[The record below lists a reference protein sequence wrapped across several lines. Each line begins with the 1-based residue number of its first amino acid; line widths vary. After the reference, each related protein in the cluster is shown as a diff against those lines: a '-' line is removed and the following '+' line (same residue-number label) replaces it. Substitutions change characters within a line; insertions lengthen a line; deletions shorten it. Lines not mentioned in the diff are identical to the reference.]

1 MLGKGIEQKY
11 VVVDVW
17 LRGWVLV
24 LENYYNPC
32 QILDL
37 EVLERVES
45 HGRIGLDSRGRY
57 EVHSSMEVRPN
68 STLTII
74 AEMRLDL
81 NQSFTRSLTLH
92 PLPVVSG
99 SCPVGREFI
108 TAFMPNYLLSYH
120 DDQSLQLAITTQD
133 YPAIVQI
140 QVNAIAFS
148 TSVKIEKQNTKW
160 IAIPGTAEIGGP
172 GASTKTVQVTSN
184 SDISVVA
191 FNYKFSTGDSSVVF
205 PTDQLG
211 TDYVVFT
218 PDEGPSNMHK
228 LMSIVN
234 GKEPNKITIIPV
246 SNMNLSGLD
255 SWKQRKAVIVTM
267 EPYQVYLYQSY
278 TSFTGTRVKAKLPV
292 AVLGGH
298 ECIADGGRCNHVYE
312 QLLPVQSLSTNYL
325 VPSMHMT
332 QSTDFVNI
340 VASEDNT
347 LVKIFEGKVSTAK
360 ELNEGQAYVVSVQPK
375 YPLIIKSD
383 KKVMVMYFSN
393 NKPYD
398 PFLTNILPT
407 SDLAN
412 EWSVDT
418 QSKFESTLVIVS
430 EGEGIKTVKVCTAPP
445 TPPPDPCENVKCREK
460 EECTKGVCVAQSKA
474 TCRAVGDP
482 HYLTF
487 DGERFDF
494 QGTCSYVMATV
505 VKSEPGLIPFTVLTK
520 NNHRGNKRVSFVRK
534 VSVTVYGL
542 TVVISTHKGKV
553 EVNGENVYLPV
564 TLAGGNLTVVYS
576 GSYAV
581 LKTNFG
587 LKVMYD
593 WNMKF
598 YITVPSSYFRTLGG
612 LCGNY
617 NGDRNDEFTN
627 PKGNKEPTVVKFAQ
641 SWRTEDGDLF
651 CHDDCQGE
659 CPSCTPALQ
668 QKYKGEKLC
677 GLLAKKDGPF
687 ASCHKVLDPG
697 MFMDNCVYDVCIN
710 KGIYQFLCENMKS
723 YNDACL
729 AEGVKISPE
738 WRTITG
744 CYLDAEAKCKEPCVE
759 TCQCNKGFVL
769 SGDKCVSK
777 ESCGC
782 SYEGRYYPSG
792 MKFWEDDKCT
802 KQCECNPGTAKV
814 ECKATACKKSEM
826 CGLQS
831 GKRDCYPTSYAT
843 CQGSGDPHY
852 RTFDG
857 KRFDFQG
864 TCTYVLSKLVSK
876 DDKSL
881 APFEVLV
888 KNQNRGRNTAVS
900 YTKTVTIIVFKNI
913 ITMSRDN
920 PGKVLVNNQY
930 VNLPFDVEDGQLS
943 IFRSGY
949 FGVVKT
955 KFGLT
960 LKFNWNSHVSLT
972 LPSSYSDLIGGL
984 CGNWNGQRNDDLLKP
999 DKSPANTPT
1008 VFGDSWK
1015 VGNDPGCSS
1024 DCDGKKCPTCDHS
1037 LMLDYQT
1044 GKYCG
1049 RITDKNGP
1057 FKHCHAKVD
1066 PTEYYEDCVFD
1077 MCLYRGHASALCN
1090 ALSTY
1095 TTACQDA
1102 PAKVEQWRSDS
1113 FCPSSCKA
1121 NSHYEVCASGC
1132 PQTCSG
1138 LGEPE
1143 SCENSLCTEG
1153 CVCDDGFIQSDS
1165 ECVPLAECGCIHQSQ
1180 YYLMGQVFFPNGQ
1193 CKERCV
1199 CKKDGHMECNVK
1211 FACGPNEKCQVQ
1223 DGVQACIPMSTGTCH
1238 VSGAR
1243 RFHSF
1248 DGSCF
1253 SLHGDCVYKMSEV
1266 VEKDGSMAPFVVSV
1280 QQLTKIDDAMVD
1292 DVATNLPLS
1301 LGDGKVRAYQNG
1313 INIIVVTD
1321 FGLMVTYDTVAGA
1334 IIQLPSTYKGVTGG
1348 LCGNYNDKKEDDFL
1362 LPSGLQEP
1370 SVEKFAAG
1378 WLVVQEGVKCQTGC
1392 DGGLKCPPTSG
1403 PPPACSIIKST
1414 KGPFAQCHAVV
1425 PPHEHF
1431 EECMKEGEALTC
1443 PANSHYELCA
1453 DTCSSTCGSLS
1464 ESPKCPLC
1472 QEGCQC
1478 DDGFVFD
1485 GGKCVLLE
1493 NCGCGVDGHYYKSG
1507 QSVMLGNCSETC
1519 SCAAGVFT
1527 CKNSQCK
1534 EGQKCGLKN
1543 GVMDCYSTDPCE
1555 GTVCR
1560 EKENCVVKNNKAVC
1574 VAQSKATCRA
1584 VGDPHYLTFDGERFD
1599 FQGTCS
1605 YVMATVV
1612 KSEPGLIPF
1621 TVLTKNNH
1629 RGNRRVSFVRKV
1641 SVTVYGLTV
1650 VISTHKGKVEVN
1662 GENVYLPVTLAGGN
1676 LTVVYSGSY
1685 AVLKTNFG
1693 LKVMYDWNMKFY
1705 ITVPSSYFR
1714 TLGGLCGNYNGDRN
1728 DEFTNPKGNKEPT
1741 VVKFAQSWRTEDGD
1755 LFCHDDCQ
1763 GECPSCTPALQQKY
1777 KGEKLC
1783 GLLAKKDGP
1792 FASCHKVLDPGMFM
1806 DNCVYDVCIN
1816 KGIYQFLCEN
1826 MKSYNDACLAEG
1838 VKISPEWRTITGCY
1852 LDAEAKCKEPC
1863 VETCQCNKGFV
1874 LSGDKCVS
1882 KESCGCSYEGRYY
1895 PSGMK
1900 FWEDDKCT
1908 KQCECNP
1915 GTAKV
1920 ECKATAC
1927 KKSEMCG
1934 LQSGKRDCYPTSYAT
1949 CQGSGDPHYRTFDGK
1964 RFDFQ
1969 GTCTYVLSKL
1979 VSKDDKS
1986 LAPFEVLVKNQN
1998 RGRNTAVSYTKT
2010 VTIIVFKNIITMSRD
2025 NPGKVLFN
2033 NQYVNLPFDVEDGQ
2047 LSIFRSGYFG
2057 VVKTKFGLTL
2067 KFNWN
2072 SHVSLTLPSSYSDLI
2087 GGLCG
2092 NWNGQRNDDLLKPD
2106 KSPANTPTVFGDSW
2120 KVGNDPGCSSDC
2132 DGKKCPTCDHS
2143 LMLDYQTGK
2152 YCGRITDKNGPF
2164 KHCHAKVDPTEYYE
2178 DCVFDMCLYRGHA
2191 SALCNALST
2200 YTTACQDAPAK
2211 VEQWRSDSF
2220 CPSSCKANSHYEVC
2234 ASGCPQTCSGL
2245 GEPESCENSLCTEG
2259 CVCDEGFIQ
2268 SDSECVPLAECGCIH
2283 QGQYYLMG
2291 QVFFPN
2297 GQCKERCVCNK
2308 DGHMECNVKFA
2319 CGPNE
2324 KCQVQDGVQACIPMS
2339 TGTCHVSGARRFHSF
2354 DGSCFSLHG
2363 DCVYK
2368 MSEVV
2373 EKDGSMAPFVVS
2385 VQQLTK
2391 MDDAMVDD
2399 VATNLPLSLGDGK
2412 VRAYQNGINII
2423 VVTDFGLM
2431 VTYDTVA
2438 GAIIQLPSTYK
2449 GVTGGLCG
2457 NYNDKKEDDFLLPSG
2472 LQEPSVEK
2480 FAVGWLVVQEGVKC
2494 QTGCDGG
2501 LKCPPTSGPPPAC
2514 SIIKSTKGPFAQC
2527 HAVVPPQEHFE
2538 ECMKEGEAL
2547 TCPANS
2553 HYELCADTCS
2563 STCGSLSESP
2573 KCPLCQEGCQ
2583 CDDGFVFDGGKCVL
2597 LENCGCGVDGHYYKS
2612 GQSVMLGNCSETCS
2626 CAAGVFTCKNSQCK
2640 EGQKCGL
2647 KNGVMDC
2654 YSTDPCEG
2662 TVCREKENCVVK
2674 NNKAVCVAQSKA
2686 TCRAVG
2692 DPHYL
2697 TFDGERFD
2705 FQGTC
2710 SYVMATVVKSEPGLI
2725 PFTVLTKNNHR
2736 GNRRV
2741 SFVRKVSVT
2750 VYGLTVVISTHK
2762 GKVEVNGENVYLPV
2776 TLAGGNLTVVYS
2788 GSYAVLKTNFGL
2800 KVMYDWN
2807 MKFYITVPSS
2817 YFRTLGG
2824 LCGNY
2829 NGDRNDEFTN
2839 PKGNKEP
2846 TVVKFAQSWRTED
2859 GDLFCH
2865 DDCQGECPS
2874 CTPALQQKYK
2884 GEKLCG
2890 LLAKKDGPFASCHKV
2905 LDPGMFMDN
2914 CVYDVCIN
2922 KGIYQFLCE
2931 NMKSYNDACLAEG
2944 VKISPE
2950 WRTITGC
2957 YLDAEAKCK
2966 EPCVETCQCNKGFV
2980 LSGDKCVSKES
2991 CGCSYEGRYYPSGMK
3006 FWEDD
3011 KCTKQCEC
3019 NPGTAKVECKATACK
3034 KSEMC
3039 GLQSG
3044 KRDCYPTSY
3053 ATCQGSGDP
3062 HYRTF
3067 DGKRFDFQGTCTYV
3081 LSKLVSK
3088 DDKSLAPFEVLVKN
3102 QNRGRNTAVSYT
3114 KTVTIIVFKNI
3125 ITMSR
3130 DNPGKVLFNNQYVNL
3145 PFDVEDGQL
3154 SIFRSG
3160 YFGVVKTKFGLTLKF
3175 NWNSHVS
3182 LTLPSS
3188 YSDLIGGLC
3197 GNWNGQRND
3206 DLLKPDKSP
3215 ANTPTVFGDSWKVGN
3230 DPGCS
3235 SDCDGKKCPTCDHSL
3250 MLDYQTGKYCGRIT
3264 DKNGPFKH
3272 CHAKVD
3278 PTEYYEDCV
3287 FDMCLYRGHAS
3298 ALCNALSTYT
3308 TACQDAPAKV
3318 EQWRSDSFC
3327 PSSCKANSH
3336 YEVCASGCPQTCS
3349 GLGEPESCENS
3360 LCTEG
3365 CVCDEGFIQSDSE
3378 CVPLAEC
3385 GCIHQGQY
3393 YLMGQVFF
3401 PNGQCKERCVC
3412 KKDGHMECN
3421 VKFACGPNEKCQ
3433 VQDGVQACIPMSTGT
3448 CHVSGARRFHSF
3460 DGSCFSLHGDCVYK
3474 MSEVVEKDG
3483 SMAPFVVSVQQLT
3496 KMDDAMVD
3504 DVATNLPLSLGDGKV
3519 RAYQNGINIIVVTD
3533 FGLMVTYD
3541 TVAGAIIQLPS
3552 TYKGVTGGLCGNYN
3566 DKKED
3571 DFLLPSGLQEPSV
3584 EKFAVGWLVVQE
3596 GVKCQTGC
3604 DGGLKCP
3611 PTSGPP
3617 PACSIIKSTKGPFA
3631 QCHAVVPPQEHFE
3644 ECMKE
3649 GEALTCPANSHYELC
3664 ADTCSSTCGSL
3675 SESPKC
3681 PLCQEGCQCDDGFV
3695 FDGGKCVL
3703 LENCGCGVDGHYYKS
3718 GQSVMLGNCS
3728 ETCSCAAGVFTCKN
3742 SQCKEGQKCGLKN
3755 GVMDCYST
3763 DPCEGT
3769 VCREKEN
3776 CVVKNNKAVCVAQ
3789 SKATCRAVGDPHYL
3803 TFDGERFDFQ
3813 GTCSYVM
3820 ATVVKSEP
3828 GLIPFTVLTKN
3839 NHRGNRRVSF
3849 VRKVSVTV
3857 YGLTVVISTHKG
3869 KVEVNGENVYLPVTL
3884 AGGNLTVVY
3893 SGSYAVLKTNFGLK
3907 VMYDWNMKFYITVP
3921 SSYFRTLGGLCG
3933 NYNGDRNDEFTNPK
3947 GNKEPTVVKFAQSWR
3962 TEDGDLFCHDDC
3974 QGECPSCTPALQQK
3988 YKGEKLCGLLA
3999 KKDGPFASC
4008 HKVLDPGM
4016 FMDNCVYDVCINKG
4030 IYQFLCENMKSYND
4044 ACLAEGVKISPEWRT
4059 ITGCYLDAEAKCKEP
4074 CVETCQC
4081 NKGFVLSGDKCV
4093 SKESCGCSYEGR
4105 YYPSGMKFWEDD
4117 KCTKQCECN
4126 PGTAKVECKATACK
4140 KSEMCGLQSGKRD
4153 CYPTSYATCQGSGDP
4168 HYRTFDGKRFDFQGT
4183 CTYVLSKLVSKD
4195 DKSLAPFEV
4204 LVKNQNRGRNTAV
4217 SYTKTVTIIVFKN
4230 IITMSRDNP
4239 GKVLFNNQYVNL
4251 PFDVEDGQLS
4261 IFRSGYFGVVKTKFG
4276 LTLKFNWNSHVSLT
4290 LPSSYSD
4297 LIGGLCG
4304 NWNGQRNDD
4313 LLKPDKSPANTPTV
4327 FGDSWKVG
4335 NDPGCSSDCDGKKCP
4350 TCDHSLMLDYQTGK
4364 YCGRITDKNGPFK
4377 HCHAKVDPTEYYED
4391 CVFDMCLYRGHA
4403 SALCN
4408 ALSTYT
4414 TACQDAPAKVEQWRS
4429 DSFCPSSCKANSHYE
4444 VCASGCPQTC
4454 SGLGEPES
4462 CENSL
4467 CTEGCVC
4474 DEGFIQSDSEC
4485 VPLAEC
4491 GCIHQG
4497 QYYLMGQV
4505 FFPNGQCK
4513 ERCVCKKDGHM
4524 ECNVKFACGPNEKC
4538 QVQDGVQACIPMSTG
4553 TCHVSGARRFHSF
4566 DGSCFSLHGDCVYKM
4581 SEVVEKDGSM
4591 APFVVSV
4598 QQLTKMDDAMVDD
4611 VATNLPLSLGDGKVR
4626 AYQNGINIIV
4636 VTDFG
4641 LMVTYDTV
4649 AGAIIQLPSTYKGVT
4664 GGLCGNYN
4672 DKKEDDF
4679 LLPSGLQEPSVE
4691 KFAVGW
4697 LVVQE
4702 GVKCQTG
4709 CDGGLKCPPTS
4720 GPPPACSIIKSTK
4733 GPFAQCHAVVPPQEH
4748 FEECMKEGEALTCP
4762 ANSHYELCAD
4772 TCSST
4777 CGSLSESPKCP
4788 LCQEGCQCDD
4798 GFVFDGGKCVL
4809 LENCGC
4815 GVDGHYYKSGQ
4826 SVMLGNCSETCSC
4839 AAGVFTCKNSQC
4851 KEGQKCG
4858 LKNGVMDCYST
4869 DPCEGTE
4876 CRDKENCVVKNNK
4889 AVCVA
4894 QSKAYCWAF
4903 GDPHYTT
4910 FDGQPFSFTGTCSY
4924 ILVNTTGKDPSLPQ
4938 FSIQTKNELRGNSEG
4953 SFVKS
4958 ANIDLSGHRITI
4970 LSGQRGTVEIDGIR
4984 SDLPV
4989 SLESGSIR
4997 ITESG
5002 IRGTIQ
5008 SDVGLEITFDWTS
5021 LFMVTISSSYYDNL
5035 GGICGNYNGNK
5046 ADDFTTP
5053 TGVLS
5058 ANTTAWVAS
5067 WSVADGDPF
5076 CWHVCNSNCPT
5087 CSDADRAL
5095 YTGPQYCGLM
5105 TDVGGPFEQCHK
5117 KVPVKEFASNC
5128 LYDVCLNEGRQE
5140 VLCEALANYVA
5151 ECQQAGAVVSPLWR
5165 KASNCPLACPYHSHY
5180 ELCGT
5185 ACPATCADLKVSE
5198 ICSKVCVEGCQC
5210 DKGYVLSGE
5219 QCVVKE
5225 TGCGCTHND
5234 HYYLPEETFWEGNTC
5249 QSKCVCDGATQKV
5262 MCMPR
5267 KCKASEH
5274 CAVVNGV
5281 QDCYPLSFKTCSA
5294 QGDPHFRT
5302 FDGKRFDFQGNCI
5315 YKLAGVCSKDP
5326 DLENFEVTLENNNRG
5341 STRVSYAKVVTVIV
5355 LGSSYT
5361 ITGDYHGKVLVNDVL
5376 TSLPYYSNNTEVQIY
5391 RNRRFAVLETHFGLT
5406 VSFDWSGEVRV
5417 KVPSTYHNAIC
5428 GLCGNLNDNPDDDL
5442 LLPNGKKPMS
5452 PKEFGNSYWVAD
5464 VPGCSHECKDCAV
5477 VDIPLIKP
5485 KYVSACD
5492 VIVDKSGPL
5501 RDCIGRVQSDEYK
5514 EDCIYDMILNNGLL
5528 TAACDIITN
5537 YVEECQE
5544 KGGKIGAWRSKDFCH
5559 LPCPENSVYS
5569 LSASG
5574 CPATCYSMTSAPG
5587 CTTPPGE
5594 GCQCKPGFLLSDD
5607 KCVHVKN
5614 CGCHH
5619 KGRYFVSGEVFY
5631 KEENCHHRC
5640 SCNSGE
5646 MACEVAPCGPK
5657 TTCAVVKGVVG

>member
-1 MLGKGIEQKY
+1 MATVVKSEPGLIPFTVLTKNNHRGNKRVSFVRKVSVTVYGLTVVISTHKGKVEVNGENVYLPVTLAGGNLMVVYSGSYAVLKTNFGLKVMYDWNMKFYITVPSSYFRTLGGLCGNYNGDNNDEFTNPKGNKEPTVVKFAQSWRTEDGDLFCHDDCQGECPICTPALQQKYKGEKLCGLLAKKDGSFASCHKVLDPGVFMDNCVYDVCINKGIYQFLCENMKSYNDACLAEGVKISPEWRTITACPLECPSNSYYEACGTACPASCSDLDAEAKCKEPCVETCQCNKGFVLSGDKCISKESCGCSYEGRYYPSGMKFWEDDKCTKQCECNPATAKVECKATTCKKSEMCGLQSGKRDCYPTSYATCQGSGDPHYRTFDGKRFNFQGTCTY
-11 VVVDVW
+11 VLSKLVSKDDKSLVPFE
-17 LRGWVLV
+17 VLV
-24 LENYYNPC
+24 KNQN
-32 QILDL
+32 
-37 EVLERVES
+37 
-45 HGRIGLDSRGRY
+45 RGRNTAVSY
-57 EVHSSMEVRPN
+57 TKTVTITVFRNVIIMSRDNPGKVLVNNQYVNLPFDVEDGQLSIFRSGYFGVVKTKFGLKLKFNWN
-68 STLTII
+68 SHV
-74 AEMRLDL
+74 
-81 NQSFTRSLTLH
+81 SLTL
-92 PLPVVSG
+92 PS
-99 SCPVGREFI
+99 
-108 TAFMPNYLLSYH
+108 SYS
-120 DDQSLQLAITTQD
+120 DL
-133 YPAIVQI
+133 
-140 QVNAIAFS
+140 
-148 TSVKIEKQNTKW
+148 
-160 IAIPGTAEIGGP
+160 IGGLCGNWNGQRNDNLLKP
-172 GASTKTVQVTSN
+172 DRSPANTPTV
-184 SDISVVA
+184 
-191 FNYKFSTGDSSVVF
+191 FGDSWKVGNDPGCSSDCDGKKCPTCDHSLMLDYQTGKYCGRITDKNGPFKYCHAKVDPREYYEDCVF
-205 PTDQLG
+205 DLCMYRGHASALCNALSTYTTACQDATAKVEQWRS
-211 TDYVVFT
+211 DSFC
-218 PDEGPSNMHK
+218 PSSCKTNSHYEVCA
-228 LMSIVN
+228 S
-234 GKEPNKITIIPV
+234 GCPQTC
-246 SNMNLSGLD
+246 SGLD
-255 SWKQRKAVIVTM
+255 
-267 EPYQVYLYQSY
+267 EPESCGNSLCTEGCVCDEGFILSDSECVLLAECGCVHQGQYYQMGQVFFPNGQCKERCVCNKDGDVECNVKFACGPSEKCQVQDGVQACVPMSAGTCHVSGARRFHSFDGSCFGLHGDCVYKMSE
-278 TSFTGTRVKAKLPV
+278 VVEK
-292 AVLGGH
+292 
-298 ECIADGGRCNHVYE
+298 DG
-312 QLLPVQSLSTNYL
+312 
-325 VPSMHMT
+325 SMAP
-332 QSTDFVNI
+332 F
-340 VASEDNT
+340 
-347 LVKIFEGKVSTAK
+347 
-360 ELNEGQAYVVSVQPK
+360 VVSVQQLTKMDDAMVTRRVDIQAYK
-375 YPLIIKSD
+375 YKISMSPRVIWEIMVDEVAANLPLSLGDGKVRAYQNGINIVVVTDFGLMVTYDTVAGAIIQLPSTYKGVTGGLCGNYNG
-383 KKVMVMYFSN
+383 KKE
-393 NKPYD
+393 D
-398 PFLTNILPT
+398 DFLLPSGLQEPSVEKFAAGWLVVQEGVKCQTGCDGGLKCPPT
-407 SDLAN
+407 SGPPPAC
-412 EWSVDT
+412 SVMKST
-418 QSKFESTLVIVS
+418 KGPFAQCHAVVPPQEHFEECMK
-430 EGEGIKTVKVCTAPP
+430 EGEGGDALCRHLQTYVTFCQVSGGLVSSWRSDQFCPLTCPANSHYELCADTCSSTCYSLSESPKCPLCQEGCQCDDGFVFDGGKCVLLENCGCVVDGHYYKSGQSVILGNCSETCSCAAGVFTCKNSQCKEGQKCGMKNGVMDCYSI
-445 TPPPDPCENVKCREK
+445 DPCEDTECRERENCVVMNNK
-460 EECTKGVCVAQSKA
+460 AICVAQSKA

-617 NGDRNDEFTN
+617 NGDNNDEFTN

-659 CPSCTPALQ
+659 CPICTPALQ

-697 MFMDNCVYDVCIN
+697 VFMDNCVYDVCIN

-738 WRTITG
+738 WRTITACPLECPSNSYYEACG
-744 CYLDAEAKCKEPCVE
+744 TACPASCSDLDAEAKCKEPCVE

-769 SGDKCVSK
+769 SGDKCISK

-802 KQCECNPGTAKV
+802 KQCECNPATAKV
-814 ECKATACKKSEM
+814 ECKATACKKSEV
-826 CGLQS
+826 CDLQS

-857 KRFDFQG
+857 KRFNFQG

-888 KNQNRGRNTAVS
+888 KNQNRGNTAVS
-900 YTKTVTIIVFKNI
+900 YTKTVTITVFRNVI
-913 ITMSRDN
+913 IMSRDN

-984 CGNWNGQRNDDLLKP
+984 CGNWNGQRNDNLLKP
-999 DKSPANTPT
+999 DRSPANTPT

-1057 FKHCHAKVD
+1057 FKYCHAKVD
-1066 PTEYYEDCVFD
+1066 PREYYEDCVFD
-1077 MCLYRGHASALCN
+1077 LCMYRGHASALCN
-1090 ALSTY
+1090 VLSTY

-1102 PAKVEQWRSDS
+1102 TAKVEQWRSDS
-1113 FCPSSCKA
+1113 FCPSSCKT

-1132 PQTCSG
+1132 PQTCSS
-1138 LGEPE
+1138 LDEPE
-1143 SCENSLCTEG
+1143 SCGNSLCTEG
-1153 CVCDDGFIQSDS
+1153 CVCDEGFILSDS
-1165 ECVPLAECGCIHQSQ
+1165 ECVLLAECGCVHQGQ
-1180 YYLMGQVFFPNGQ
+1180 YYQMGQVFFPNGQ

-1199 CKKDGHMECNVK
+1199 CNKDGDVECNVK
-1211 FACGPNEKCQVQ
+1211 FACGPSEKCQVQ
-1223 DGVQACIPMSTGTCH
+1223 DGVQACVPMSAGTCH

-1253 SLHGDCVYKMSEV
+1253 GLHGDCVYKMSEV

-1280 QQLTKIDDAMVD
+1280 QQLTKMDDAMVTRRVD
-1292 DVATNLPLS
+1292 IQAYKYKISMSPRVIWEIMVDEVAANLPLS

-1313 INIIVVTD
+1313 INIVVVTD

-1348 LCGNYNDKKEDDFL
+1348 LCGNYNGKKEDDFL

-1403 PPPACSIIKST
+1403 PPPACSVMKST

-1425 PPHEHF
+1425 PPQEHF
-1431 EECMKEGEALTC
+1431 EECMKEGEGGDALCRHLQTYVTFCQVSGGLVSSWRSDQFCPLTC

-1453 DTCSSTCGSLS
+1453 DTCSSTCYSLS

-1493 NCGCGVDGHYYKSG
+1493 NCGCVVDGHYYKSG
-1507 QSVMLGNCSETC
+1507 QSVILGNCSETC

-1534 EGQKCGLKN
+1534 EGQKCGMKN
-1543 GVMDCYSTDPCE
+1543 GVMDCYSIDPCE
-1555 GTVCR
+1555 DTECR
-1560 EKENCVVKNNKAVC
+1560 ERENCVVMNNKAIC

-1629 RGNRRVSFVRKV
+1629 RGNKRVSFVRKV

-1714 TLGGLCGNYNGDRN
+1714 TLGGLCGNYNGDNN

-1763 GECPSCTPALQQKY
+1763 GECPICTPALQQKY

-1792 FASCHKVLDPGMFM
+1792 FASCHKVLDPGVFM

-1838 VKISPEWRTITGCY
+1838 VKISPEWRTITACPLECPSNSYYEACGTACPASCSD

-1874 LSGDKCVS
+1874 LSGDKCIS

-1915 GTAKV
+1915 ATAKV

-1927 KKSEMCG
+1927 KKSEVCD

-1964 RFDFQ
+1964 RFNFQ

-2010 VTIIVFKNIITMSRD
+2010 VTITVFRNVIIMSRD
-2025 NPGKVLFN
+2025 NPGKVLVN

-2092 NWNGQRNDDLLKPD
+2092 NWNGQRNDNLLKPD
-2106 KSPANTPTVFGDSW
+2106 RSPANTPTVFGDSW

-2164 KHCHAKVDPTEYYE
+2164 KYCHAKVDPREYYE
-2178 DCVFDMCLYRGHA
+2178 DCVFDLCMYRGHA

-2200 YTTACQDAPAK
+2200 YTTACQDATAK

-2220 CPSSCKANSHYEVC
+2220 CPSSCKTNSHYEVC

-2245 GEPESCENSLCTEG
+2245 NEPESCGNSLCTEG
-2259 CVCDEGFIQ
+2259 CVCDEGFIL
-2268 SDSECVPLAECGCIH
+2268 SDSECVLLAECGCVH
-2283 QGQYYLMG
+2283 QGQYYQMG

-2308 DGHMECNVKFA
+2308 DGDVECNVKFA
-2319 CGPNE
+2319 CGPSE
-2324 KCQVQDGVQACIPMS
+2324 KCQVQDGVQACVPMS
-2339 TGTCHVSGARRFHSF
+2339 AGTCHVSGARRFHSF
-2354 DGSCFSLHG
+2354 DGSCFGLHG

-2391 MDDAMVDD
+2391 MDDAMVTRRVDIQAYKYKISMSPRVIWEIMVD
-2399 VATNLPLSLGDGK
+2399 EVAANLPLSLGDGK
-2412 VRAYQNGINII
+2412 VRAYQNGINIV

-2457 NYNDKKEDDFLLPSG
+2457 NYNGKKEDDFLLPSG

-2480 FAVGWLVVQEGVKC
+2480 FAAGWLVVQEGVKC
-2494 QTGCDGG
+2494 QTGCDSG

-2514 SIIKSTKGPFAQC
+2514 SVMKSTKGPFAQC

-2538 ECMKEGEAL
+2538 ECMKEGEGGDALCRHLQTYVTFCQVSGGLVSSWRSDQFCPL

-2563 STCGSLSESP
+2563 STCYSLSESP

-2597 LENCGCGVDGHYYKS
+2597 LENCGCVVDGHYYKS
-2612 GQSVMLGNCSETCS
+2612 GQSVILANCSETCS
-2626 CAAGVFTCKNSQCK
+2626 CAAGVYTCKNSQCK
-2640 EGQKCGL
+2640 EGQKCGM

-2654 YSTDPCEG
+2654 YSIDPCED
-2662 TVCREKENCVVK
+2662 TECREKENCVVM
-2674 NNKAVCVAQSKA
+2674 NNKA
-2686 TCRAVG
+2686 
-2692 DPHYL
+2692 
-2697 TFDGERFD
+2697 
-2705 FQGTC
+2705 
-2710 SYVMATVVKSEPGLI
+2710 I
-2725 PFTVLTKNNHR
+2725 
-2736 GNRRV
+2736 
-2741 SFVRKVSVT
+2741 
-2750 VYGLTVVISTHK
+2750 
-2762 GKVEVNGENVYLPV
+2762 
-2776 TLAGGNLTVVYS
+2776 
-2788 GSYAVLKTNFGL
+2788 
-2800 KVMYDWN
+2800 
-2807 MKFYITVPSS
+2807 
-2817 YFRTLGG
+2817 
-2824 LCGNY
+2824 
-2829 NGDRNDEFTN
+2829 
-2839 PKGNKEP
+2839 
-2846 TVVKFAQSWRTED
+2846 
-2859 GDLFCH
+2859 
-2865 DDCQGECPS
+2865 
-2874 CTPALQQKYK
+2874 
-2884 GEKLCG
+2884 
-2890 LLAKKDGPFASCHKV
+2890 
-2905 LDPGMFMDN
+2905 
-2914 CVYDVCIN
+2914 
-2922 KGIYQFLCE
+2922 
-2931 NMKSYNDACLAEG
+2931 
-2944 VKISPE
+2944 
-2950 WRTITGC
+2950 
-2957 YLDAEAKCK
+2957 
-2966 EPCVETCQCNKGFV
+2966 
-2980 LSGDKCVSKES
+2980 
-2991 CGCSYEGRYYPSGMK
+2991 
-3006 FWEDD
+3006 
-3011 KCTKQCEC
+3011 
-3019 NPGTAKVECKATACK
+3019 
-3034 KSEMC
+3034 
-3039 GLQSG
+3039 
-3044 KRDCYPTSY
+3044 
-3053 ATCQGSGDP
+3053 
-3062 HYRTF
+3062 
-3067 DGKRFDFQGTCTYV
+3067 
-3081 LSKLVSK
+3081 
-3088 DDKSLAPFEVLVKN
+3088 
-3102 QNRGRNTAVSYT
+3102 
-3114 KTVTIIVFKNI
+3114 
-3125 ITMSR
+3125 
-3130 DNPGKVLFNNQYVNL
+3130 
-3145 PFDVEDGQL
+3145 
-3154 SIFRSG
+3154 
-3160 YFGVVKTKFGLTLKF
+3160 
-3175 NWNSHVS
+3175 
-3182 LTLPSS
+3182 
-3188 YSDLIGGLC
+3188 
-3197 GNWNGQRND
+3197 
-3206 DLLKPDKSP
+3206 
-3215 ANTPTVFGDSWKVGN
+3215 
-3230 DPGCS
+3230 
-3235 SDCDGKKCPTCDHSL
+3235 
-3250 MLDYQTGKYCGRIT
+3250 
-3264 DKNGPFKH
+3264 
-3272 CHAKVD
+3272 
-3278 PTEYYEDCV
+3278 
-3287 FDMCLYRGHAS
+3287 
-3298 ALCNALSTYT
+3298 
-3308 TACQDAPAKV
+3308 
-3318 EQWRSDSFC
+3318 
-3327 PSSCKANSH
+3327 
-3336 YEVCASGCPQTCS
+3336 
-3349 GLGEPESCENS
+3349 
-3360 LCTEG
+3360 
-3365 CVCDEGFIQSDSE
+3365 
-3378 CVPLAEC
+3378 
-3385 GCIHQGQY
+3385 
-3393 YLMGQVFF
+3393 
-3401 PNGQCKERCVC
+3401 
-3412 KKDGHMECN
+3412 
-3421 VKFACGPNEKCQ
+3421 
-3433 VQDGVQACIPMSTGT
+3433 
-3448 CHVSGARRFHSF
+3448 
-3460 DGSCFSLHGDCVYK
+3460 
-3474 MSEVVEKDG
+3474 
-3483 SMAPFVVSVQQLT
+3483 
-3496 KMDDAMVD
+3496 
-3504 DVATNLPLSLGDGKV
+3504 
-3519 RAYQNGINIIVVTD
+3519 
-3533 FGLMVTYD
+3533 
-3541 TVAGAIIQLPS
+3541 
-3552 TYKGVTGGLCGNYN
+3552 
-3566 DKKED
+3566 
-3571 DFLLPSGLQEPSV
+3571 
-3584 EKFAVGWLVVQE
+3584 
-3596 GVKCQTGC
+3596 
-3604 DGGLKCP
+3604 
-3611 PTSGPP
+3611 
-3617 PACSIIKSTKGPFA
+3617 
-3631 QCHAVVPPQEHFE
+3631 
-3644 ECMKE
+3644 
-3649 GEALTCPANSHYELC
+3649 
-3664 ADTCSSTCGSL
+3664 
-3675 SESPKC
+3675 
-3681 PLCQEGCQCDDGFV
+3681 
-3695 FDGGKCVL
+3695 
-3703 LENCGCGVDGHYYKS
+3703 
-3718 GQSVMLGNCS
+3718 
-3728 ETCSCAAGVFTCKN
+3728 
-3742 SQCKEGQKCGLKN
+3742 
-3755 GVMDCYST
+3755 
-3763 DPCEGT
+3763 
-3769 VCREKEN
+3769 
-3776 CVVKNNKAVCVAQ
+3776 
-3789 SKATCRAVGDPHYL
+3789 
-3803 TFDGERFDFQ
+3803 
-3813 GTCSYVM
+3813 
-3820 ATVVKSEP
+3820 
-3828 GLIPFTVLTKN
+3828 
-3839 NHRGNRRVSF
+3839 
-3849 VRKVSVTV
+3849 
-3857 YGLTVVISTHKG
+3857 
-3869 KVEVNGENVYLPVTL
+3869 
-3884 AGGNLTVVY
+3884 
-3893 SGSYAVLKTNFGLK
+3893 
-3907 VMYDWNMKFYITVP
+3907 
-3921 SSYFRTLGGLCG
+3921 
-3933 NYNGDRNDEFTNPK
+3933 
-3947 GNKEPTVVKFAQSWR
+3947 
-3962 TEDGDLFCHDDC
+3962 
-3974 QGECPSCTPALQQK
+3974 
-3988 YKGEKLCGLLA
+3988 
-3999 KKDGPFASC
+3999 
-4008 HKVLDPGM
+4008 
-4016 FMDNCVYDVCINKG
+4016 
-4030 IYQFLCENMKSYND
+4030 
-4044 ACLAEGVKISPEWRT
+4044 
-4059 ITGCYLDAEAKCKEP
+4059 
-4074 CVETCQC
+4074 
-4081 NKGFVLSGDKCV
+4081 
-4093 SKESCGCSYEGR
+4093 
-4105 YYPSGMKFWEDD
+4105 
-4117 KCTKQCECN
+4117 
-4126 PGTAKVECKATACK
+4126 
-4140 KSEMCGLQSGKRD
+4140 
-4153 CYPTSYATCQGSGDP
+4153 
-4168 HYRTFDGKRFDFQGT
+4168 
-4183 CTYVLSKLVSKD
+4183 
-4195 DKSLAPFEV
+4195 
-4204 LVKNQNRGRNTAV
+4204 
-4217 SYTKTVTIIVFKN
+4217 
-4230 IITMSRDNP
+4230 
-4239 GKVLFNNQYVNL
+4239 
-4251 PFDVEDGQLS
+4251 
-4261 IFRSGYFGVVKTKFG
+4261 
-4276 LTLKFNWNSHVSLT
+4276 
-4290 LPSSYSD
+4290 
-4297 LIGGLCG
+4297 
-4304 NWNGQRNDD
+4304 
-4313 LLKPDKSPANTPTV
+4313 
-4327 FGDSWKVG
+4327 
-4335 NDPGCSSDCDGKKCP
+4335 
-4350 TCDHSLMLDYQTGK
+4350 
-4364 YCGRITDKNGPFK
+4364 
-4377 HCHAKVDPTEYYED
+4377 
-4391 CVFDMCLYRGHA
+4391 
-4403 SALCN
+4403 
-4408 ALSTYT
+4408 
-4414 TACQDAPAKVEQWRS
+4414 
-4429 DSFCPSSCKANSHYE
+4429 
-4444 VCASGCPQTC
+4444 
-4454 SGLGEPES
+4454 
-4462 CENSL
+4462 
-4467 CTEGCVC
+4467 
-4474 DEGFIQSDSEC
+4474 
-4485 VPLAEC
+4485 
-4491 GCIHQG
+4491 
-4497 QYYLMGQV
+4497 
-4505 FFPNGQCK
+4505 
-4513 ERCVCKKDGHM
+4513 
-4524 ECNVKFACGPNEKC
+4524 
-4538 QVQDGVQACIPMSTG
+4538 
-4553 TCHVSGARRFHSF
+4553 
-4566 DGSCFSLHGDCVYKM
+4566 
-4581 SEVVEKDGSM
+4581 
-4591 APFVVSV
+4591 
-4598 QQLTKMDDAMVDD
+4598 
-4611 VATNLPLSLGDGKVR
+4611 
-4626 AYQNGINIIV
+4626 
-4636 VTDFG
+4636 
-4641 LMVTYDTV
+4641 
-4649 AGAIIQLPSTYKGVT
+4649 
-4664 GGLCGNYN
+4664 
-4672 DKKEDDF
+4672 
-4679 LLPSGLQEPSVE
+4679 
-4691 KFAVGW
+4691 
-4697 LVVQE
+4697 
-4702 GVKCQTG
+4702 
-4709 CDGGLKCPPTS
+4709 
-4720 GPPPACSIIKSTK
+4720 
-4733 GPFAQCHAVVPPQEH
+4733 
-4748 FEECMKEGEALTCP
+4748 
-4762 ANSHYELCAD
+4762 
-4772 TCSST
+4772 
-4777 CGSLSESPKCP
+4777 
-4788 LCQEGCQCDD
+4788 
-4798 GFVFDGGKCVL
+4798 
-4809 LENCGC
+4809 
-4815 GVDGHYYKSGQ
+4815 
-4826 SVMLGNCSETCSC
+4826 
-4839 AAGVFTCKNSQC
+4839 
-4851 KEGQKCG
+4851 
-4858 LKNGVMDCYST
+4858 
-4869 DPCEGTE
+4869 
-4876 CRDKENCVVKNNK
+4876 
-4889 AVCVA
+4889 CVA
-4894 QSKAYCWAF
+4894 QSKAYCWLF
-4903 GDPHYTT
+4903 GDPHYST
-4910 FDGQPFSFTGTCSY
+4910 FDGQPFSFMGTCSY

-4938 FSIQTKNELRGNSEG
+4938 FSIQTKNEPRVNSKG
-4953 SFVKS
+4953 SFLKS

-4989 SLESGSIR
+4989 SLESGNIR

-5002 IRGTIQ
+5002 IQGTIQ
-5008 SDVGLEITFDWTS
+5008 TDVGLKITFDWTAF
-5021 LFMVTISSSYYDNL
+5021 FMVTISSSYYDNL

-5046 ADDFTTP
+5046 TDDFTTP

-5067 WSVADGDPF
+5067 WSVADDDPF
-5076 CWHVCNSNCPT
+5076 CRHVCDGNCPT
-5087 CSDADRAL
+5087 CSEPDRAL
-5095 YTGPQYCGLM
+5095 YTGPKYCGLM
-5105 TDVGGPFEQCHK
+5105 TDGGGPFHQCHK
-5117 KVPVKEFASNC
+5117 KVPVKEFASDC

-5140 VLCEALANYVA
+5140 VLCETLANYVA

-5185 ACPATCADLKVSE
+5185 ACPATCAIPNVPK

-5210 DKGYVLSGE
+5210 DMGYVLGGE
-5219 QCVVKE
+5219 HCVIKE

-5249 QSKCVCDGATQKV
+5249 HSKCVCDGATQKLV
-5262 MCMPR
+5262 CMPR

-5274 CAVVNGV
+5274 CEVLNGV
-5281 QDCYPLSFKTCSA
+5281 QDCYPFSFKTCSA

-5326 DLENFEVTLENNNRG
+5326 DLESFEVTLENNNRG

-5361 ITGDYHGKVLVNDVL
+5361 VTGDYHGKVLVDDVL

-5406 VSFDWSGEVRV
+5406 VSFDWSSEVRV

-5428 GLCGNLNDNPDDDL
+5428 GLCGNFNDNPDDDL

-5501 RDCIGRVQSDEYK
+5501 RDCIGRVDSDEYK

-5544 KGGKIGAWRSKDFCH
+5544 KGGKIEVWRSKDFCY

-5569 LSASG
+5569 LLASG
-5574 CPATCYSMTSAPG
+5574 CPATCYSMSSAPG

-5607 KCVHVKN
+5607 KCVHMKN

-5631 KEENCHHRC
+5631 KENCHHRC
-5640 SCNSGE
+5640 SCTSGE

-5657 TTCAVVKGVVG
+5657 TTCAVVKGVRGCYIISSKDSNNQSWIEKLLNKYGKPVHIKFGG

>member
-1 MLGKGIEQKY
+1 MKMLICKI
-11 VVVDVW
+11 VF
-17 LRGWVLV
+17 L
-24 LENYYNPC
+24 
-32 QILDL
+32 
-37 EVLERVES
+37 
-45 HGRIGLDSRGRY
+45 
-57 EVHSSMEVRPN
+57 
-68 STLTII
+68 
-74 AEMRLDL
+74 
-81 NQSFTRSLTLH
+81 
-92 PLPVVSG
+92 PLCLVVSG

-140 QVNAIAFS
+140 QVNAIGFS
-148 TSVKIEKQNTKW
+148 TSVKIDKQNTKW
-160 IAIPGTAEIGGP
+160 ITIPGNAEIGGP

-191 FNYKFSTGDSSVVF
+191 FNYKFSTGDSSVVY

-246 SNMNLSGLD
+246 SNINLSGVD
-255 SWKQRKAVIVTM
+255 SWKQRQAVIVTM
-267 EPYQVYLYQSY
+267 DPYQVYLYQSY
-278 TSFTGTRVKAKLPV
+278 TTFTGTRVKAKFPV

-298 ECIADGGRCNHVYE
+298 ECVADGGRCNHVYE

-325 VPSMHMT
+325 VPSMHMSN
-332 QSTDFVNI
+332 STDFVNI

-347 LVKIFEGKVSTAK
+347 LVKIFEGKLSTAK
-360 ELNEGQAYVVSVQPK
+360 ELKAGQAYVVNVQPK

-430 EGEGIKTVKVCTAPP
+430 EREGINTVKVCEKNTCVKSLQWTLFNSDPKYMWVNIPLGENLERCFCTPSGTAPP
-445 TPPPDPCENVKCREK
+445 TLPPDPCEKVKCREK
-460 EECTKGVCVAQSKA
+460 EECTKGVCVHISKA

-593 WNMKF
+593 WNMNF

-617 NGDRNDEFTN
+617 NGDHNDEFTN

-697 MFMDNCVYDVCIN
+697 VFMDNCVFDVCIN

-738 WRTITG
+738 WRTITACPLECPSNSYYEACG
-744 CYLDAEAKCKEPCVE
+744 TACPASCSDLDAEAKCKEPCVE

-769 SGDKCVSK
+769 SGDKCISK

-802 KQCECNPGTAKV
+802 KQCECNPATAKV
-814 ECKATACKKSEM
+814 ECKATACKKSEV

-876 DDKSL
+876 DDRSL

-900 YTKTVTIIVFKNI
+900 YTKTVTITVFRNI
-913 ITMSRDN
+913 IIMSRDN
-920 PGKVLVNNQY
+920 PGKVLY
-930 VNLPFDVEDGQLS
+930 VNLPFDTEDGQLS

-972 LPSSYSDLIGGL
+972 LPSTYSDLIGGL
-984 CGNWNGQRNDDLLKP
+984 CGNWNGQRNDNLLKP
-999 DKSPANTPT
+999 DRSPANTPT

-1024 DCDGKKCPTCDHS
+1024 DCGGKKCPTCDHS

-1066 PTEYYEDCVFD
+1066 PREYYEDCVFD
-1077 MCLYRGHASALCN
+1077 MCMYRGHASALCN

-1113 FCPSSCKA
+1113 FCPSSCKP

-1138 LGEPE
+1138 LDEPE
-1143 SCENSLCTEG
+1143 SCGNSLCTEG
-1153 CVCDDGFIQSDS
+1153 CVCDEGFILSDS
-1165 ECVPLAECGCIHQSQ
+1165 ECVLLAECGCVHQGQ
-1180 YYLMGQVFFPNGQ
+1180 YFQMGQVFFPNGQ

-1199 CKKDGHMECNVK
+1199 CNKDGDVECNVK
-1211 FACGPNEKCQVQ
+1211 FACGPSEKCQVQ
-1223 DGVQACIPMSTGTCH
+1223 DGVQACVPMSTGTCH

-1253 SLHGDCVYKMSEV
+1253 GLHGDCVYKMSEV

-1280 QQLTKIDDAMVD
+1280 QQLTKMDDAMVTRRVDIQAYKYKISMSPRVIWEIMVD
-1292 DVATNLPLS
+1292 DVTANLPLS

-1313 INIIVVTD
+1313 INIVVVTD

-1403 PPPACSIIKST
+1403 PPPACSIMKST

-1425 PPHEHF
+1425 PPQEHF
-1431 EECMKEGEALTC
+1431 EECMKEGEGGDALCRHLQTYVTFCQVSGGLVSSWRSDQFCPLTC

-1453 DTCSSTCGSLS
+1453 DTCSSTCYSLS

-1493 NCGCGVDGHYYKSG
+1493 NCGCVVDGHYYKSG
-1507 QSVMLGNCSETC
+1507 QSVILSNCSETC

-1534 EGQKCGLKN
+1534 GGQKCGMKN
-1543 GVMDCYSTDPCE
+1543 GVMDCYSIDPCE
-1555 GTVCR
+1555 DTECR
-1560 EKENCVVKNNKAVC
+1560 EKENCVVMNNKAIC
-1574 VAQSKATCRA
+1574 VAQSKSTCRA

-1629 RGNRRVSFVRKV
+1629 RGNKRVSFVMKV

-1693 LKVMYDWNMKFY
+1693 LKVMYDWNMNFY

-1714 TLGGLCGNYNGDRN
+1714 TLGGLCGNYNGDHN

-1792 FASCHKVLDPGMFM
+1792 FASCHKVLDPGVFM
-1806 DNCVYDVCIN
+1806 DNCVFDVCIN

-1838 VKISPEWRTITGCY
+1838 VKISPEWRTITACPLECPSNSYYEACGTACPASCSD

-1874 LSGDKCVS
+1874 LSGDKCIS

-1915 GTAKV
+1915 ATAKV

-1927 KKSEMCG
+1927 KKSEVCG

-1979 VSKDDKS
+1979 VSKDDRS

-2010 VTIIVFKNIITMSRD
+2010 VTITVFRNIIIMSRD
-2025 NPGKVLFN
+2025 NPGKVLVN
-2033 NQYVNLPFDVEDGQ
+2033 NQYVNLPFDTEDGQ

-2072 SHVSLTLPSSYSDLI
+2072 SHVSLTLPSTYSDLI

-2092 NWNGQRNDDLLKPD
+2092 NWNGQRNDNLLKPD
-2106 KSPANTPTVFGDSW
+2106 RSPANTPTVFGDSW

-2132 DGKKCPTCDHS
+2132 GGKKCPTCDHS

-2164 KHCHAKVDPTEYYE
+2164 KHCHAKVDPREYYE
-2178 DCVFDMCLYRGHA
+2178 DCVFDMCMYRGHA

-2220 CPSSCKANSHYEVC
+2220 CPSSCKPNSHYEVC

-2245 GEPESCENSLCTEG
+2245 DEPESCGNSLCTEG
-2259 CVCDEGFIQ
+2259 CVCDEGFIL
-2268 SDSECVPLAECGCIH
+2268 SDSECVLLAECGCVH
-2283 QGQYYLMG
+2283 QGQYFQMG

-2308 DGHMECNVKFA
+2308 DGDVECNVKFA
-2319 CGPNE
+2319 CGPSE
-2324 KCQVQDGVQACIPMS
+2324 KCQVQDGVQACVPMS

-2354 DGSCFSLHG
+2354 DGSCFGLHG

-2391 MDDAMVDD
+2391 MDDAMVTRRVDIQAYKYKISMSPRVIWEIMVDD
-2399 VATNLPLSLGDGK
+2399 VTANLPLSLGDGK
-2412 VRAYQNGINII
+2412 VRAYQNGINIV

-2480 FAVGWLVVQEGVKC
+2480 FAAGWLVVQEGVKC

-2514 SIIKSTKGPFAQC
+2514 SIMKSTKGPFAQC

-2538 ECMKEGEAL
+2538 ECMKEGEGGDALCRHLQTYVTFCQVSGGLVSSWRSDQFCSL

-2563 STCGSLSESP
+2563 STCYSLSESP

-2597 LENCGCGVDGHYYKS
+2597 LENCGCVVDAHYYKS
-2612 GQSVMLGNCSETCS
+2612 GQSVILSNCSETCS

-2640 EGQKCGL
+2640 EGQKSSL
-2647 KNGVMDC
+2647 MHIL
-2654 YSTDPCEG
+2654 SDPCED
-2662 TVCREKENCVVK
+2662 TECREKENCVVM
-2674 NNKAVCVAQSKA
+2674 NNKA
-2686 TCRAVG
+2686 
-2692 DPHYL
+2692 
-2697 TFDGERFD
+2697 
-2705 FQGTC
+2705 
-2710 SYVMATVVKSEPGLI
+2710 I
-2725 PFTVLTKNNHR
+2725 
-2736 GNRRV
+2736 
-2741 SFVRKVSVT
+2741 
-2750 VYGLTVVISTHK
+2750 
-2762 GKVEVNGENVYLPV
+2762 
-2776 TLAGGNLTVVYS
+2776 
-2788 GSYAVLKTNFGL
+2788 
-2800 KVMYDWN
+2800 
-2807 MKFYITVPSS
+2807 
-2817 YFRTLGG
+2817 
-2824 LCGNY
+2824 
-2829 NGDRNDEFTN
+2829 
-2839 PKGNKEP
+2839 
-2846 TVVKFAQSWRTED
+2846 
-2859 GDLFCH
+2859 
-2865 DDCQGECPS
+2865 
-2874 CTPALQQKYK
+2874 
-2884 GEKLCG
+2884 
-2890 LLAKKDGPFASCHKV
+2890 
-2905 LDPGMFMDN
+2905 
-2914 CVYDVCIN
+2914 
-2922 KGIYQFLCE
+2922 
-2931 NMKSYNDACLAEG
+2931 
-2944 VKISPE
+2944 
-2950 WRTITGC
+2950 
-2957 YLDAEAKCK
+2957 
-2966 EPCVETCQCNKGFV
+2966 
-2980 LSGDKCVSKES
+2980 
-2991 CGCSYEGRYYPSGMK
+2991 
-3006 FWEDD
+3006 
-3011 KCTKQCEC
+3011 
-3019 NPGTAKVECKATACK
+3019 
-3034 KSEMC
+3034 
-3039 GLQSG
+3039 
-3044 KRDCYPTSY
+3044 
-3053 ATCQGSGDP
+3053 
-3062 HYRTF
+3062 
-3067 DGKRFDFQGTCTYV
+3067 
-3081 LSKLVSK
+3081 
-3088 DDKSLAPFEVLVKN
+3088 
-3102 QNRGRNTAVSYT
+3102 
-3114 KTVTIIVFKNI
+3114 
-3125 ITMSR
+3125 
-3130 DNPGKVLFNNQYVNL
+3130 
-3145 PFDVEDGQL
+3145 
-3154 SIFRSG
+3154 
-3160 YFGVVKTKFGLTLKF
+3160 
-3175 NWNSHVS
+3175 
-3182 LTLPSS
+3182 
-3188 YSDLIGGLC
+3188 
-3197 GNWNGQRND
+3197 
-3206 DLLKPDKSP
+3206 
-3215 ANTPTVFGDSWKVGN
+3215 
-3230 DPGCS
+3230 
-3235 SDCDGKKCPTCDHSL
+3235 
-3250 MLDYQTGKYCGRIT
+3250 
-3264 DKNGPFKH
+3264 
-3272 CHAKVD
+3272 
-3278 PTEYYEDCV
+3278 
-3287 FDMCLYRGHAS
+3287 
-3298 ALCNALSTYT
+3298 
-3308 TACQDAPAKV
+3308 
-3318 EQWRSDSFC
+3318 
-3327 PSSCKANSH
+3327 
-3336 YEVCASGCPQTCS
+3336 
-3349 GLGEPESCENS
+3349 
-3360 LCTEG
+3360 
-3365 CVCDEGFIQSDSE
+3365 
-3378 CVPLAEC
+3378 
-3385 GCIHQGQY
+3385 
-3393 YLMGQVFF
+3393 
-3401 PNGQCKERCVC
+3401 
-3412 KKDGHMECN
+3412 
-3421 VKFACGPNEKCQ
+3421 
-3433 VQDGVQACIPMSTGT
+3433 
-3448 CHVSGARRFHSF
+3448 
-3460 DGSCFSLHGDCVYK
+3460 
-3474 MSEVVEKDG
+3474 
-3483 SMAPFVVSVQQLT
+3483 
-3496 KMDDAMVD
+3496 
-3504 DVATNLPLSLGDGKV
+3504 
-3519 RAYQNGINIIVVTD
+3519 
-3533 FGLMVTYD
+3533 
-3541 TVAGAIIQLPS
+3541 
-3552 TYKGVTGGLCGNYN
+3552 
-3566 DKKED
+3566 
-3571 DFLLPSGLQEPSV
+3571 
-3584 EKFAVGWLVVQE
+3584 
-3596 GVKCQTGC
+3596 
-3604 DGGLKCP
+3604 
-3611 PTSGPP
+3611 
-3617 PACSIIKSTKGPFA
+3617 
-3631 QCHAVVPPQEHFE
+3631 
-3644 ECMKE
+3644 
-3649 GEALTCPANSHYELC
+3649 
-3664 ADTCSSTCGSL
+3664 
-3675 SESPKC
+3675 
-3681 PLCQEGCQCDDGFV
+3681 
-3695 FDGGKCVL
+3695 
-3703 LENCGCGVDGHYYKS
+3703 
-3718 GQSVMLGNCS
+3718 
-3728 ETCSCAAGVFTCKN
+3728 
-3742 SQCKEGQKCGLKN
+3742 
-3755 GVMDCYST
+3755 
-3763 DPCEGT
+3763 
-3769 VCREKEN
+3769 
-3776 CVVKNNKAVCVAQ
+3776 
-3789 SKATCRAVGDPHYL
+3789 
-3803 TFDGERFDFQ
+3803 
-3813 GTCSYVM
+3813 
-3820 ATVVKSEP
+3820 
-3828 GLIPFTVLTKN
+3828 
-3839 NHRGNRRVSF
+3839 
-3849 VRKVSVTV
+3849 
-3857 YGLTVVISTHKG
+3857 
-3869 KVEVNGENVYLPVTL
+3869 
-3884 AGGNLTVVY
+3884 
-3893 SGSYAVLKTNFGLK
+3893 
-3907 VMYDWNMKFYITVP
+3907 
-3921 SSYFRTLGGLCG
+3921 
-3933 NYNGDRNDEFTNPK
+3933 
-3947 GNKEPTVVKFAQSWR
+3947 
-3962 TEDGDLFCHDDC
+3962 
-3974 QGECPSCTPALQQK
+3974 
-3988 YKGEKLCGLLA
+3988 
-3999 KKDGPFASC
+3999 
-4008 HKVLDPGM
+4008 
-4016 FMDNCVYDVCINKG
+4016 
-4030 IYQFLCENMKSYND
+4030 
-4044 ACLAEGVKISPEWRT
+4044 
-4059 ITGCYLDAEAKCKEP
+4059 
-4074 CVETCQC
+4074 
-4081 NKGFVLSGDKCV
+4081 
-4093 SKESCGCSYEGR
+4093 
-4105 YYPSGMKFWEDD
+4105 
-4117 KCTKQCECN
+4117 
-4126 PGTAKVECKATACK
+4126 
-4140 KSEMCGLQSGKRD
+4140 
-4153 CYPTSYATCQGSGDP
+4153 
-4168 HYRTFDGKRFDFQGT
+4168 
-4183 CTYVLSKLVSKD
+4183 
-4195 DKSLAPFEV
+4195 
-4204 LVKNQNRGRNTAV
+4204 
-4217 SYTKTVTIIVFKN
+4217 
-4230 IITMSRDNP
+4230 
-4239 GKVLFNNQYVNL
+4239 
-4251 PFDVEDGQLS
+4251 
-4261 IFRSGYFGVVKTKFG
+4261 
-4276 LTLKFNWNSHVSLT
+4276 
-4290 LPSSYSD
+4290 
-4297 LIGGLCG
+4297 
-4304 NWNGQRNDD
+4304 
-4313 LLKPDKSPANTPTV
+4313 
-4327 FGDSWKVG
+4327 
-4335 NDPGCSSDCDGKKCP
+4335 
-4350 TCDHSLMLDYQTGK
+4350 
-4364 YCGRITDKNGPFK
+4364 
-4377 HCHAKVDPTEYYED
+4377 
-4391 CVFDMCLYRGHA
+4391 
-4403 SALCN
+4403 
-4408 ALSTYT
+4408 
-4414 TACQDAPAKVEQWRS
+4414 
-4429 DSFCPSSCKANSHYE
+4429 
-4444 VCASGCPQTC
+4444 
-4454 SGLGEPES
+4454 
-4462 CENSL
+4462 
-4467 CTEGCVC
+4467 
-4474 DEGFIQSDSEC
+4474 
-4485 VPLAEC
+4485 
-4491 GCIHQG
+4491 
-4497 QYYLMGQV
+4497 
-4505 FFPNGQCK
+4505 
-4513 ERCVCKKDGHM
+4513 
-4524 ECNVKFACGPNEKC
+4524 
-4538 QVQDGVQACIPMSTG
+4538 
-4553 TCHVSGARRFHSF
+4553 
-4566 DGSCFSLHGDCVYKM
+4566 
-4581 SEVVEKDGSM
+4581 
-4591 APFVVSV
+4591 
-4598 QQLTKMDDAMVDD
+4598 
-4611 VATNLPLSLGDGKVR
+4611 
-4626 AYQNGINIIV
+4626 
-4636 VTDFG
+4636 
-4641 LMVTYDTV
+4641 
-4649 AGAIIQLPSTYKGVT
+4649 
-4664 GGLCGNYN
+4664 
-4672 DKKEDDF
+4672 
-4679 LLPSGLQEPSVE
+4679 
-4691 KFAVGW
+4691 
-4697 LVVQE
+4697 
-4702 GVKCQTG
+4702 
-4709 CDGGLKCPPTS
+4709 
-4720 GPPPACSIIKSTK
+4720 
-4733 GPFAQCHAVVPPQEH
+4733 
-4748 FEECMKEGEALTCP
+4748 
-4762 ANSHYELCAD
+4762 
-4772 TCSST
+4772 
-4777 CGSLSESPKCP
+4777 
-4788 LCQEGCQCDD
+4788 
-4798 GFVFDGGKCVL
+4798 
-4809 LENCGC
+4809 
-4815 GVDGHYYKSGQ
+4815 
-4826 SVMLGNCSETCSC
+4826 
-4839 AAGVFTCKNSQC
+4839 
-4851 KEGQKCG
+4851 
-4858 LKNGVMDCYST
+4858 
-4869 DPCEGTE
+4869 
-4876 CRDKENCVVKNNK
+4876 
-4889 AVCVA
+4889 CVA
-4894 QSKAYCWAF
+4894 QSKAYCWLF
-4903 GDPHYTT
+4903 GDPHYST
-4910 FDGQPFSFTGTCSY
+4910 FDGQPFSFMGTCSY

-4938 FSIQTKNELRGNSEG
+4938 FSIQTKNEPRVNSKG
-4953 SFVKS
+4953 SFLKS

-4970 LSGQRGTVEIDGIR
+4970 LSGQRGTVEVGGFQLYLIQIFH
-4984 SDLPV
+4984 V
-4989 SLESGSIR
+4989 
-4997 ITESG
+4997 ESG
-5002 IRGTIQ
+5002 IQGTIQ
-5008 SDVGLEITFDWTS
+5008 TDVGLKITFDWTAF
-5021 LFMVTISSSYYDNL
+5021 FMVTISSSYYDNL

-5046 ADDFTTP
+5046 TDDFTTP

-5076 CWHVCNSNCPT
+5076 CRHVCNGNCPT
-5087 CSDADRAL
+5087 CSETDRAL
-5095 YTGPQYCGLM
+5095 YTGPKYCGLM
-5105 TDVGGPFEQCHK
+5105 TDGRGPFHQCHK
-5117 KVPVKEFASNC
+5117 KVPVKEFASDC

-5140 VLCEALANYVA
+5140 VLCETLANYVA
-5151 ECQQAGAVVSPLWR
+5151 KCQQAGVVVSPLWR
-5165 KASNCPLACPYHSHY
+5165 KASDCPLACPYHSHY

-5185 ACPATCADLKVSE
+5185 ACPATCAIPNVPE

-5210 DKGYVLSGE
+5210 DMGYVLSGE
-5219 QCVVKE
+5219 HCVIKE

-5249 QSKCVCDGATQKV
+5249 QSKCVCDGATQKLV
-5262 MCMPR
+5262 CMPR

-5274 CAVVNGV
+5274 CEVVNGV

-5326 DLENFEVTLENNNRG
+5326 DLESFEVTLENNNRG

-5361 ITGDYHGKVLVNDVL
+5361 VTGDYHGKVLV
-5376 TSLPYYSNNTEVQIY
+5376 SNKGPIYFVQIY
-5391 RNRRFAVLETHFGLT
+5391 RNRRFAVLETHFGLK
-5406 VSFDWSGEVRV
+5406 VSFDWSSEVRV

-5428 GLCGNLNDNPDDDL
+5428 GLCGNLNDDPDDDL
-5442 LLPNGKKPMS
+5442 LLPSGKKPMS

-5501 RDCIGRVQSDEYK
+5501 RDCIGRVDSDEYK

-5544 KGGKIGAWRSKDFCH
+5544 KGGKIEVWRSKDFCH

-5574 CPATCYSMTSAPG
+5574 CPATCYSMSSAPG

-5631 KEENCHHRC
+5631 KENCHHRC

-5657 TTCAVVKGVVG
+5657 TTCAVVKGVRGCYIISSKDSNNQSWIEKLLNKYGKPVHIKFGVGILHTYFHTNSRYPTHILPHKQ